1 MGRPIHTNNSII
13 KSVQMAKVQHAEL
26 NRDEAQRR
34 QFAMTLQQEAAH
46 KEKQVQDSHR
56 AEAPEIQKKPKN
68 KGKRKK
74 RRNKAHKDLAEEQQ
88 DSSEENEHID
98 LKID

>member
-13 KSVQMAKVQHAEL
+13 KSIHTARVQHAEL
-26 NRDEAQRR
+26 HRDEAQRQ

-46 KEKQVQDSHR
+46 KEKQVQDTHKP
-56 AEAPEIQKKPKN
+56 EKPEIHKKPPN
-68 KGKRKK
+68 KGKQKK
-74 RRNKAHKDLAEEQQ
+74 RQKRERKDTDEEQ
-88 DSSEENEHID
+88 HVD

>member
-1 MGRPIHTNNSII
+1 MGRPIHTNSSII
-13 KSVQMAKVQHAEL
+13 KSIHTAKIQHTEQH
-26 NRDEAQRR
+26 RDETTRR

-46 KEKQVQDSHR
+46 KEKQVQDTHR
-56 AEAPEIQKKPKN
+56 PEAPEIHKKPEN

-74 RRNKAHKDLAEEQQ
+74 RQKRARKDLDEEQQ
-88 DSSEENEHID
+88 DPSEENEHID